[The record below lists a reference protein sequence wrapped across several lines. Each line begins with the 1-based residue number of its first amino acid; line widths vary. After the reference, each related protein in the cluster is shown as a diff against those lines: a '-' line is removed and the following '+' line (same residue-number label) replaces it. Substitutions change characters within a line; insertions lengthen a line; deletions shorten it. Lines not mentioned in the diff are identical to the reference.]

1 MSLDY
6 IFVKS
11 ATPTTSID
19 ELVEDASFRLKDYK
33 ELASRLFPGIN
44 LASENSTQLSINE
57 SLLEVQASDA
67 SLTVRVRGLDAS
79 PEVVF
84 ALAAQC
90 QNESIVVVDAQ
101 TSELVTAEDSAKS
114 AEEYTAW
121 YRSVLNLA

>member
-44 LASENSTQLSINE
+44 LTSENSTQLSINE

-67 SLTVRVRGLDAS
+67 SLTVRVRGLDSS
-79 PEVVF
+79 PEVVS
-84 ALAAQC
+84 ALAAQF
-90 QNESIVVVDAQ
+90 QNEGVVVVDAQ

-121 YRSVLNLA
+121 YRSVLNFA